1 MYNGMVLVKEKS
13 RKAIDIV
20 ETIPCKLKLQD
31 DDTIQVRYGRN
42 SVFYIDLSD
51 MDKWYESMTGKFVMV
66 VATKEES

>member
-1 MYNGMVLVKEKS
+1 MYSGVILMKEKS

-20 ETIPCKLKLQD
+20 EMIPCKLKLQA
-31 DDTIQVRYGRN
+31 DDTIQVRYDRK

-51 MDKWYESMTGKFVMV
+51 MDKWYESVTGKLVMV